1 MATVKLVAQSQPAP
15 PDQRAAVIQ
24 FALAQVGKPYR
35 RRGTGQ
41 RGFDCSGLV
50 QAAYRQVGVRLPH
63 NSRRIGRGGVPV
75 PRGQWQPGD
84 IIVTSGHVSIYL
96 GDGLMVEAANRRKG
110 VRVTKVR
117 GGRARR
123 Y

>member
-1 MATVKLVAQSQPAP
+1 VSYPVLNAP
-15 PDQRAAVIQ
+15 NPRAAVIE

-35 RRGTGQ
+35 RRGTGK

-50 QAAYRQVGVRLPH
+50 QAAYREIGVNLPH
-63 NSRRIGRGGVPV
+63 SSGRIGRGGVPV
-75 PRGQWQPGD
+75 AQGQWQPGD
-84 IIVTSGHVSIYL
+84 IIVTRGHVSIYL
-96 GDGLMVEAANRRKG
+96 GAGMMVEAANRRKG